1 MARRKYTKAKSIF
14 ETKMELDGTIAENNP
29 VLNIKMSKKKFKEYL
44 DGLGTR
50 EVKFIRK
57 EEETKC

>member
-1 MARRKYTKAKSIF
+1 MARKKYAKAKSIF
-14 ETKMELDGTIAENNP
+14 ETKMELDGTTVQNNP
-29 VLNIKMSKKKFKEYL
+29 VKNIKMSKKKFKEYI

-57 EEETKC
+57 EEETR